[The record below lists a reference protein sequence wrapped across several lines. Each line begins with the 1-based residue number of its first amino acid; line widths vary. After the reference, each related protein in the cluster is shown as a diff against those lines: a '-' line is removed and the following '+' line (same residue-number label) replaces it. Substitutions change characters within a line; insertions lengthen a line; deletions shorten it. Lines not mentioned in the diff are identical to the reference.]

1 VSGFERLGPSVQHH
15 IVNTL
20 GWRALRPLQEQA
32 IGPILDGE
40 SALLLAPTAGG
51 KTEAALF
58 PLLGRMT
65 AEDWRPISVLYLC
78 PIKALLNNLEHRLRD
93 YTGWIGRSVG
103 LWHGDVGQGA
113 RTRLIQE
120 RPDILLVTPESLEVM
135 LTSTRT
141 DPAALFANVAAV
153 VVDEIHAFAGDDR
166 GWHLLAVLDRVTRLG
181 GRPIQRIGLSATV
194 GNPDEL
200 LEWLTAGTGARTRVV
215 APTPAGASTPDIQI
229 DHVGSLANAA
239 IVISRLHAG
248 EKRLVFCDSRS
259 QAEALAGE
267 LRAHAVETFVSHS
280 SLSADERRRAEG
292 AFAEARNCVI
302 VATSTLE
309 LGIDVGDLDRV
320 IQIDAPSTVAS
331 FLQRLGRTGRRAG
344 SSRNCLFLATT
355 EEALMRVMGLVLLW
369 ERGFVEPIVPP
380 ALPYPVLAQQVMALC
395 LQAGERGRLTWHE
408 HLPAFL
414 ASARLEESDRHALVD
429 EMIAREFLFEDDGLL
444 GLGTGAEK
452 AYGRRHWMA
461 LFSVF
466 DSPPMFL
473 VLHGRNELGNVHELS
488 FRIRPKNGPTVLS
501 LGGRSWKVRHID
513 WQRKQAFV
521 EPSGHVGRSRW
532 LGSGQGLGLEH
543 CQSIKRALGG
553 QLPSV
558 KLSTRARDAMTTVVD
573 DYDWVDEDTSA
584 LSTTDAGTSWW
595 TFGGGLLNAALAARL
610 TNLSAA
616 VSHDSFAV
624 HLGMVVNDYDP
635 FGTVMHAGSL
645 SLASHREA
653 FRARRAAREERERRD
668 AAAAERLR
676 VQKATPKLA
685 NAVGRGDVAAV
696 KALLERGADVAAVER
711 ETGSLVALAR
721 RNDRHRM
728 MEFLSAPDNCALQVA
743 GTE

>member
-1 VSGFERLGPSVQHH
+1 MSGFERLGPSVQHH

-58 PLLGRMT
+58 PLLSRMT

-78 PIKALLNNLEHRLRD
+78 PIKALLNNLEHRLRE

-166 GWHLLAVLDRVTRLG
+166 GWHLLAVLDRVSRLG

-194 GNPDEL
+194 GNPAEL
-200 LEWLTAGTGARTRVV
+200 LDWLTCGTGARTRVIAPPAV
-215 APTPAGASTPDIQI
+215 AVTTPDIQI
-229 DHVGSLANAA
+229 DNVGTLANAA
-239 IVISRLHAG
+239 TVIARLHKG

-267 LRAHAVETFVSHS
+267 LRARAVETFVSHS

-320 IQIDAPSTVAS
+320 IQIDAPASVAS

-344 SSRNCLFLATT
+344 SSRNCLFLATS
-355 EEALMRVMGLVLLW
+355 EEALARVIGLALLW
-369 ERGFVEPIVPP
+369 EQGFVEPIVPP
-380 ALPYPVLAQQVMALC
+380 ALPYPVLAQQVLALC
-395 LQAGERGRLTWHE
+395 LQQGEKGRNTWHE
-408 HLPAFL
+408 YLPAFL
-414 ASARLEESDRHALVD
+414 DSASIGPACRASLVD
-429 EMIAREFLFEDDGLL
+429 EMIALRYISADDGLL
-444 GLGTGAEK
+444 GMAAAAEK
-452 AYGRRHWMA
+452 SFGHRRWMA

-466 DSPPMFL
+466 DAPPVFT
-473 VLHGRNELGNVHELS
+473 VLHGRIELGSVHELT
-488 FRIRPKNGPTVLS
+488 FRAKPKNGPTVLS
-501 LGGRSWKVRHID
+501 LGGRNWQVRHVD
-513 WQRKQAFV
+513 WQRRLAYV
-521 EPSGHVGRSRW
+521 EPSGRVGRSRW
-532 LGSGQGLGLEH
+532 LGGGQGLH
-543 CQSIKRALGG
+543 YAMCQSIKRGLCGISPKVDLSIRAIDALAV
-553 QLPSV
+553 L
-558 KLSTRARDAMTTVVD
+558 ADAH
-573 DYDWVDEDTSA
+573 DWVEDDA
-584 LSTTDAGTSWW
+584 TTLVTTESGTSWW
-595 TFGGGLLNAALAARL
+595 TFGGGLLNAALSAGL
-610 TNLSAA
+610 TDT
-616 VSHDSFAV
+616 VPDVTHDSFAV
-624 HLGMVVNDYDP
+624 H
-635 FGTVMHAGSL
+635 FGTIADTAEIERSVRLLLDTDEMLPPLDNDSFHEMKFAECVPPDLMSQL
-645 SLASHREA
+645 IEA
-653 FRARRAAREERERRD
+653 RYSCRD
-668 AAAAERLR
+668 AWRVVRQQQVRLVR
-676 VQKATPKLA
+676 VHQ
-685 NAVGRGDVAAV
+685 R
-696 KALLERGADVAAVER
+696 
-711 ETGSLVALAR
+711 
-721 RNDRHRM
+721 
-728 MEFLSAPDNCALQVA
+728 
-743 GTE
+743 